1 MADIDLSKLD
11 KRTVERYLRTGVID
25 EKTYD
30 KFLKSLPDVTEK
42 GAVVETQ
49 MFDDE
54 DESDDDE
61 GDDEA
66 GTPA

>member
-30 KFLKSLPDVTEK
+30 KFLKGLPDVTEK
-42 GAVVETQ
+42 GVSVETQ
-49 MFDDE
+49 MFDDDLDEGDE
-54 DESDDDE
+54 DESDD
-61 GDDEA
+61 EA
-66 GTPA
+66 TPE